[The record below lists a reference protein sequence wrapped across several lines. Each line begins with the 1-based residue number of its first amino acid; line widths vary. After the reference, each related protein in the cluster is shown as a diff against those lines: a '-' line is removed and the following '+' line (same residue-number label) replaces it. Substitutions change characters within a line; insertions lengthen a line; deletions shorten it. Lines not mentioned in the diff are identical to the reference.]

1 MKAKYK
7 YCFNMPKKH
16 FKIIQEDC
24 INLFN
29 SLVDKEELSAEDW
42 QNLDSYKSEMGFL
55 PIPYTYNELESVILL
70 RIIYNKNINNKIFN
84 KETDWFLQDK
94 PFKIK
99 KEYESNKF

>member
-7 YCFNMPKKH
+7 YHFKMPKKH
-16 FKIIQEDC
+16 LKIIQQDC

-29 SLVDKEELSAEDW
+29 SLVDKEKLSPEDW

-70 RIIYNKNINNKIFN
+70 RIIYNKNINNNIFN
-84 KETDWFLQDK
+84 KETDWFLQDE

-99 KEYESNKF
+99 